1 MYVQRLAINTLPAEV
16 DGPSSSR
23 ILVNRGKA
31 LLHDGSTALDACE
44 IYNDARLYLLRGM
57 RIFIKTLW
65 GET

>member
-1 MYVQRLAINTLPAEV
+1 MGRPVAGSWSTAAKR
-16 DGPSSSR
+16 
-23 ILVNRGKA
+23 